1 MSANP
6 LPVSITIDTTQRVSG
21 LLQTPAQAHACYVM
35 AHGAGAGMAHPLM
48 AAIAQGLGERR
59 IATKFGDG
67 RAKGSPR
74 ALDLASFPA
83 SQELPRSCA
92 TLPELDI
99 TAHKI
104 TIEGV
109 EGRLWARFELP
120 SYVLSD
126 IEKGIDRV
134 SQYEFQYVMRGDPS
148 DPRMELTAVGI
159 PPVVEQPG
167 WQLYV
172 ILEGTDRHCSLLRVQ

>member
-1 MSANP
+1 MLWRLVLPFDDMGYSAAE
-6 LPVSITIDTTQRVSG
+6 I
-21 LLQTPAQAHACYVM
+21 AEYVPKKLVVLV
-35 AHGAGAGMAHPLM
+35 HP
-48 AAIAQGLGERR
+48 
-59 IATKFGDG
+59 